1 MNKLLQGLRPYTA
14 SDIEELAQLLGAACA
29 WPPFPPTPQDL
40 LNRWRHWDLKPE
52 QDVSILPGPDMGVM
66 AFSQSALSRRDP
78 HRIGMEIAV
87 HPQHQGL
94 GIGSALYDL
103 IEARSREL
111 RATHLTATVYMS
123 PGVDKSASIR
133 FLEKR
138 GFKCT
143 SAYWRL
149 RIDHISQAG
158 SPQWPEGV
166 ECRVFRNDR
175 EDAAK
180 WAHLVTAAFN
190 EHATSEMILA
200 QVSEPES
207 SPGGYFFAVDSATGV
222 EIGTSRARRD
232 SIGGELVG
240 YIGTVGVLPEY
251 RGRGIAQAL
260 MRQTLLYIASQGMD
274 SATLF
279 VEDTNKPARALY
291 EKMGWYPVHR
301 TDHYWKT
308 LLPTRYYGP
317 PG

>member
-14 SDIEELAQLLGAACA
+14 SDIEGLAQLLGAADA
-29 WPPFPPTPQDL
+29 WPPYPPTPQDL

-52 QDVSILPGPDMGVM
+52 QDVSVLPGPDDGLI
-66 AFSQSALSRRDP
+66 AFSQSAVSRRDP
-78 HRIGMEIAV
+78 LRIGMEIAV
-87 HPQHQGL
+87 HPRHQRL

-103 IEARSREL
+103 IESRSHEL
-111 RATHLTATVYMS
+111 RATHLTSTVFMS
-123 PGVDKSASIR
+123 PGTDKSATIH

-138 GFKCT
+138 GFKCN

-149 RIDHISQAG
+149 RIDQISQVG
-158 SPQWPEGV
+158 PPHWPEGI
-166 ECRVFRNDR
+166 ECRVFRNEHD
-175 EDAAK
+175 DAVK
-180 WAHLVTAAFN
+180 WAHLVTAAFG
-190 EHATSEMILA
+190 EHATPEMILA
-200 QVSEPES
+200 QVSDPES
-207 SPGGYFFAVDSATGV
+207 GPNGYFYAVDSATGE

-232 SIGGELVG
+232 SIGGMPVG

-251 RGRGIAQAL
+251 RGRGIAEAL
-260 MRQTLLYIASQGMD
+260 MRQTLLFIASQGMD

-279 VEDTNKPARALY
+279 VEDSNKPARALY

-308 LLPTRYYGP
+308 LLPTRHHEP